1 MSSRMVREPELNTIS
16 IRRSK
21 TLDVEVPIWNQG
33 DTTKP
38 PKDPNSSPLGRLY
51 DDVAAAMDSVPCF
64 HTKCQLPSLHCG
76 AQAS

>member
-1 MSSRMVREPELNTIS
+1 M
-16 IRRSK
+16 
-21 TLDVEVPIWNQG
+21 WNKG

-64 HTKCQLPSLHCG
+64 HTKWQLPSLHCG